1 MTSKLF
7 KTILILTAFAATTC
21 QASSD
26 GMYTGVQGGVAGA
39 DFGGS
44 GGYGRL
50 LLGDQINRFFA
61 FEAGA
66 TLLPHTAAGSGG
78 FLSNADE
85 GKAYTLD
92 GDAKLMLPIGSR
104 FNFYVKAG
112 PSVGYVEADS
122 KGMAL
127 LGNAALGMNLD
138 LTEHVSTDLS
148 ISTMLGQR
156 GFIDGFA
163 GLGLSY
169 HFA

>member
-1 MTSKLF
+1 MSKIFKILF
-7 KTILILTAFAATTC
+7 ILGAFSAINC
-21 QASSD
+21 QAASD
-26 GMYTGVQGGVAGA
+26 GMYTGVQGGIVGA

-50 LLGDQINRFFA
+50 LLGDQVNRFFA

-66 TLLPHTAAGSGG
+66 TLVPHTAAGSGG
-78 FLSNADE
+78 FLDNATE

-92 GDAKLMLPIGSR
+92 GDVKVMLPIGSR
-104 FNFYVKAG
+104 FNLYAKAG

-148 ISTMLGQR
+148 VSTMLGQR

-163 GLGLSY
+163 GLGVSY